1 MLIFGYINICLI
13 IHMTS
18 SSSWMQ
24 NVAREIKDKGN
35 EKHRLRTDGMS
46 EKREEVCN
54 RFALTPMILQLHH
67 KTSGFVS
74 IVLTDRERERGG
86 DAESSCCEFNIWFGF
101 EFLSLWLM
109 TKMII

>member
-74 IVLTDRERERGG
+74 IVLTDREREREGG
-86 DAESSCCEFNIWFGF
+86 GTLKVRVVSLTFGLG
-101 EFLSLWLM
+101 LSFYLCG
-109 TKMII
+109 